1 MEELN
6 ELCETLME
14 KCACSWVRDQTIDIQ
29 KKYSDLVA
37 NVQGTSASFLFKYV
51 IILFLLNVH
60 KTHFTKN
67 LTYRITLQN
76 KLNFQEFYQL

>member
-29 KKYSDLVA
+29 KKYSDLKA
-37 NVQGTSASFLFKYV
+37 AVQG
-51 IILFLLNVH
+51 IIE
-60 KTHFTKN
+60 
-67 LTYRITLQN
+67 Y
-76 KLNFQEFYQL
+76 